1 MIWAGKVKRR
11 TYITLMQIIPLGDT
25 ALLLELGDKIDEKT
39 HARVQTTCHAL
50 TAAPLPGVSEC
61 VPAYT
66 SVTVFYDPAKVVQAG
81 APATEIAEWL
91 QAKVV
96 ERLKH
101 PPKADKPKP
110 RTVDVPVCYG
120 GEHGPDLAAVAKHA
134 KLSPED
140 VIRRHSKA
148 EYAVYLIGF
157 APGFPYL
164 GGLPKELAAPR
175 HTKPRMSVPPGSVG
189 IAGEQTGIYPLNTP
203 GGWNLIGRTPLRLF
217 RPHEDPPVLLR
228 AGDRVRF
235 RPITAEEFSQ
245 REAGA

>member
-1 MIWAGKVKRR
+1 
-11 TYITLMQIIPLGDT
+11 MQIIPLGDT

-39 HARVQTTCHAL
+39 HLRVQSACRAL
-50 TAAPLPGVSEC
+50 EAVPLPGVSEC

-66 SVTVFYDPAKVVQAG
+66 SVTVFYNPVKVVQAG

-91 QAKVV
+91 QARVA
-96 ERLKH
+96 ERIKN
-101 PPKADKPKP
+101 PPKMEKLKL
-110 RTVDVPVCYG
+110 RTVYVPVCYG

-134 KLSPED
+134 KLSPEE
-140 VIRRHSKA
+140 VIKRHSKA

-175 HTKPRMSVPPGSVG
+175 HAKPRMTVPPGSVG
-189 IAGEQTGIYPLNTP
+189 IAGDQTGIYPLSTP

-217 RPHEDPPVLLR
+217 RPQEDPPVLLR

-235 RPITAEEFSQ
+235 RPITAEEFAKQ
-245 REAGA
+245 EAGA